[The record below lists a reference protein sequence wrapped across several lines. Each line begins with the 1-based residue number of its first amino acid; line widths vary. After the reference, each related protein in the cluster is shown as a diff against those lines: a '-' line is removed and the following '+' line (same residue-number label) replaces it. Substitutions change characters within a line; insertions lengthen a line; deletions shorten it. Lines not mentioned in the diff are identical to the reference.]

1 MADPLRS
8 TESPALTSGLVRNPR
23 TGREIIRTF
32 FLRTVAGLVLAAAL
46 VWVCDYVVLR
56 IRIATNHQAFGT
68 VTVDPLYAVPQKD
81 HKMQYMTG
89 DPTDQECV
97 HSLLPH
103 MGDSPCWYL
112 SQHTDQQIN
121 M

>member
-1 MADPLRS
+1 MAEPLPS
-8 TESPALTSGLVRNPR
+8 PESGRPSSGLVRNRR

-32 FLRTVAGLVLAAAL
+32 FLRTVGGVILATAL
-46 VWVCDYVVLR
+46 AWICDYIVLR

-81 HKMQYMTG
+81 HKTQYMMG

-97 HSLLPH
+97 HSLFPH

-112 SQHTDQQIN
+112 SRHTDQQIN